1 MTNNRINK
9 YISFSILYILYQF
22 LTIQTEIIVRF
33 HLQNGSIRKVEES
46 DRKFIGKKSF
56 LNFCSKFLTEK
67 KESNFKKKNDG
78 LEIDID
84 LSKIYYSEFMAFHL
98 YLKSLYFPNNLI
110 SFEEFV
116 RFLVVLEELK
126 VDFDAGFIKLIDTIL
141 FNLYNLFESSKYY
154 LKDTKIDSN
163 SLIDLNIYLYDVE
176 FVRILFK
183 NKYIYSNIKIL
194 EISNSNMAY
203 NSLKFLLLFPNLKKL
218 KMTNNNIL
226 YSEVNKIFETN
237 MSIVSFEFEGI
248 QMPSLKNFLQF
259 IKSMKNLKNLSIKYQ
274 FGRNTLAFSE
284 IEEFFR
290 SEIDYFSFISCE
302 DIHMGVF
309 LLSAFSVKH
318 NIELTS
324 SCELGNLKA
333 NFSYDGFKNIRS
345 IKISSIKIDETA
357 INVFENLRRL
367 ERIELRPS
375 EHLPIHF
382 YKFFSSSCI
391 YNLKVVILRGMKI
404 VNIDIIFFSKS
415 KNLEILEFNE
425 CHFNNISY
433 IYFAKTNFIYLK
445 LLKFL
450 SYDCRFSKD
459 FYDFLNEEYS
469 ENILHFE
476 MNEIYY

>member
-1 MTNNRINK
+1 MNLPCTFKSENVHIYKNFEYK
-9 YISFSILYILYQF
+9 YLNW
-22 LTIQTEIIVRF
+22 EITGIF
-33 HLQNGSIRKVEES
+33 IRKH
-46 DRKFIGKKSF
+46 F
-56 LNFCSKFLTEK
+56 
-67 KESNFKKKNDG
+67 
-78 LEIDID
+78 
-84 LSKIYYSEFMAFHL
+84 
-98 YLKSLYFPNNLI
+98 
-110 SFEEFV
+110 FEA
-116 RFLVVLEELK
+116 K
-126 VDFDAGFIKLIDTIL
+126 M
-141 FNLYNLFESSKYY
+141 
-154 LKDTKIDSN
+154 DSN
-163 SLIDLNIYLYDVE
+163 SLIDLNIYLYKVD
-176 FVRILFK
+176 FVNIFFK
-183 NKYIYSNIKIL
+183 NKYIYNNIKIL
-194 EISNSNMAY
+194 EISNSNIAY

-218 KMTNNNIL
+218 KITNNNIL
-226 YSEVNKIFETN
+226 YSEVNNIFETN

-309 LLSAFSVKH
+309 LLSVFSVKH

-367 ERIELRPS
+367 ERIELQPS

-382 YKFFSSSCI
+382 YKLFSSSCI

-433 IYFAKTNFIYLK
+433 IYFAKTKLIYLK
-445 LLKFL
+445 LLEFL